1 MTAISPDVDALLAAP
16 TVSGWDIA
24 LAGASILIAWIISL
38 FAKRAVLAV
47 LRKLQGISEGAAL
60 LTARIARY
68 AIILVGIGVAFAFL
82 GASVQPLLA
91 VALIVGAI
99 VVLALRGISN
109 NFAAGVVLQTRHPI
123 KVGDEIDVAGFVG
136 AVKELNGRSV
146 VIVTRDGRTVHV
158 PNAQVLESPMVN
170 HSALGHRRSDIQ
182 VRAAVTSNRVAEL
195 TDLITD
201 AAHGVEG
208 VHKREPVAVLVHSVE
223 TDRLTLLVRFWHHP
237 LTAASIV
244 SPVVTAVAGALD
256 GAGVRSTVTS
266 DLPVAPL
273 TPPAEV

>member
-1 MTAISPDVDALLAAP
+1 MNTTPPNVDAFLAAP
-16 TVSGWDIA
+16 TVSGWDVA

-38 FAKRAVLAV
+38 FAKKAILAV
-47 LRKLQGISEGAAL
+47 LRKTQGISEGAAL

-68 AIILVGIGVAFAFL
+68 AIILVGVGVAFAFL

-91 VALIVGAI
+91 VAIIVGAI

-123 KVGDEIDVAGFVG
+123 KVGDEIDVTGYIG
-136 AVKELNGRSV
+136 TVKELNGRSV

-158 PNAQVLESPMVN
+158 PNSQVLESPMVN

-182 VRAAVTSNRVAEL
+182 VRAAAEGSRVEEL
-195 TDLITD
+195 TALISD
-201 AAHGVEG
+201 AAHAVDG
-208 VHKREPVAVLVHSVE
+208 VHRREPVAVIVQTVE
-223 TDRLTLLVRFWHHP
+223 ADRLTLLVRFWHHP
-237 LTAASIV
+237 LTTATIV

-256 GAGVRSTVTS
+256 AAGVRSTVTS
-266 DLPVAPL
+266 DLPLAPL
-273 TPPAEV
+273 TPPAGV